1 MSDRFPAQIDIGG
14 PVPKAL
20 RSQLIQAM
28 AAENAIL
35 DNWDGSRATAELL
48 EQTIKDGQILSLYN
62 AQASYGKFHEL
73 EAFLVEQSIHFDR
86 RSEAY
91 REYNAEAVFYR
102 GCEEPLVLPADQNG
116 GIMLYS
122 DSVSEIL
129 DDPALDDPAK
139 IAALRCLVA
148 PPEAAELQPIRF
160 I

>member
-1 MSDRFPAQIDIGG
+1 M
-14 PVPKAL
+14 
-20 RSQLIQAM
+20 
-28 AAENAIL
+28 
-35 DNWDGSRATAELL
+35 
-48 EQTIKDGQILSLYN
+48 
-62 AQASYGKFHEL
+62 
-73 EAFLVEQSIHFDR
+73 
-86 RSEAY
+86 
-91 REYNAEAVFYR
+91 
-102 GCEEPLVLPADQNG
+102 LPADQNG